1 MAGLRL
7 RFFKLCAT
15 LHIFAG
21 AGRRNQ
27 IDFCPAFFVIHISLK
42 AQLMAGLRLRFFKL
56 CATLH
61 IFAGA

>member
-1 MAGLRL
+1 VIHISLKAQLMAGLRL

-27 IDFCPAFFVIHISLK
+27 IDFCPAPFMIKFNYNSISK
-42 AQLMAGLRLRFFKL
+42 E
-56 CATLH
+56 CSE
-61 IFAGA
+61 